1 MGGRRDTRGLFN
13 AGIRIMIKIKSKKNI
28 MLLIKSVVDKMEIGA
43 TFTVKD
49 FPIDSD
55 SKYMS
60 HAMQTL
66 KRAGVSKE
74 LGLIRVSKKT
84 AVMKFELL
92 DHFTLNTTKEY
103 EQPEPT
109 VHFPFGLITEGW
121 LSDLY
126 MRPSVTLVGRVHL
139 CQG

>member
-1 MGGRRDTRGLFN
+1 
-13 AGIRIMIKIKSKKNI
+13 MIKIKSKKNI
-28 MLLIKSVVDKMEIGA
+28 MRLIKSVVDKMEIGA

-60 HAMQTL
+60 QAMQTL

-74 LGLIRVSKKT
+74 LGLIRISKHT
-84 AVMKFELL
+84 AVMRFELI
-92 DHFTLNTTKEY
+92 DHFTLSTTKEY
-103 EQPEPT
+103 EQPDPT
-109 VHFPFGLITEGW
+109 VSFPFGLITEGW
-121 LSDLY
+121 LSELY
-126 MRPSVTLVGRVHL
+126 TRPSVTLKGMVHL